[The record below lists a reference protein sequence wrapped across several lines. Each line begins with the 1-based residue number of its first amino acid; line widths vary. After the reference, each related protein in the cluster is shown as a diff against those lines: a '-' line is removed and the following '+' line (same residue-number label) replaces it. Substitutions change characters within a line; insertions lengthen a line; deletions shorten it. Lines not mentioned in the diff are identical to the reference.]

1 MNKTPR
7 SIRIARAIVDA
18 FGSQTET
25 AKAVGLKQPSVNR
38 WLKKGISRQ
47 RENDLRILFPELAV
61 WQKFPPQKK
70 AIAD

>member
-1 MNKTPR
+1 MSKNLR

-18 FGSQTET
+18 FGSQTAT

-38 WLKKGISRQ
+38 WLQKGISRQ
-47 RENDLRILFPELAV
+47 RENDLRVLFPDLAV

-70 AIAD
+70 AVVD